1 MNTSPC
7 AATLKDHFLI
17 ATPSLR
23 EGFFARTVTYLCEHS
38 ENGAMGI
45 VINQPL
51 GVSLDEVFSS
61 LELPLEKK
69 RQKESVF
76 AGGPV
81 QSEHGFILHEP
92 EGDWESTVSVSDSF
106 SLTTSRD
113 VLMAIGE
120 GCGPT
125 KYLVALGYAG
135 WGAGQLESE
144 LSENS
149 WLTVKADPRIA
160 FDVRPED
167 HHREAAR
174 ELGIDIGLMSGQA
187 GHA

>member
-69 RQKESVF
+69 RHKENVF

-81 QSEHGFILHEP
+81 QWEHGFILHEP
-92 EGDWESTVSVSDSF
+92 EGNWESIVSNSHTF

-113 VLMAIGE
+113 VLMAIGD
-120 GCGPT
+120 GCGPA

-135 WGAGQLESE
+135 WDAGQLE
-144 LSENS
+144 
-149 WLTVKADPRIA
+149 
-160 FDVRPED
+160 
-167 HHREAAR
+167 
-174 ELGIDIGLMSGQA
+174 
-187 GHA
+187 